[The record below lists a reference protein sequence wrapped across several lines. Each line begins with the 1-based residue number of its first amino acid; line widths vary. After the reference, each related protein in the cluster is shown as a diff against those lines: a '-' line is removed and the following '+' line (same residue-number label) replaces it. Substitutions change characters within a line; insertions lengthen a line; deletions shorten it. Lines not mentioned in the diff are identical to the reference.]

1 MPSLNGELK
10 LRPIRIGFLVR
21 PSDLTNLR
29 KVFKIC
35 SCMWGGMYNPII
47 PVSRSRPAAWRQGH
61 RNRPSGRQLAMG
73 YVRFFEP
80 DVFVETETGL
90 AQSVGIADETQR
102 WLYPRVI
109 SLDDV
114 VRTRNDHGPEFV
126 FGLDILDVY
135 EEKYQTEF
143 RFVPRRNSFVA
154 LFHDRSRHGA
164 YVEATF
170 GGFPQEK
177 ALSHIQRSYEHI
189 FEPTILEH
197 KPSAWLRLIKERG
210 RTALAFTDHALKLSS
225 NTGWSPT
232 IFIAN
237 PTSPIDLLDLWNLR
251 LIRRNVLS
259 VNSEWLPV
267 LSDYLHD
274 FIDKNHR
281 TLPGNPNGVMR
292 HTEVEIGNSFS
303 EEEALNLVGDTFA
316 DLPRGSW
323 SLKLWYDRI
332 WDNDSSDHV
341 QHPSPVQIHTE
352 SSRLELTA
360 SEERR
365 PKVQFQSLT
374 PEFASDYGGSNAR
387 WVNVISLSDRQN
399 QHQFAL
405 AFPSTLTGFSDHRFR
420 IGGPLLVSREGFVLL
435 QQYKHQREYIEL
447 IPRTEAVVEHFK
459 RHDIDAT
466 ASDSGRV
473 ADQILSSIQGFW
485 GVSILQDE
493 KTLRLLDKMS
503 KSVRRLSEG
512 TIEEYADRTAS
523 VNEWQSIMRLR
534 EKSSFGSKNNL
545 ERLVKAGA
553 LKLGLAVPCPNCQK
567 ENWYGLV
574 DLAEQV
580 SCERC
585 LKDFNFPQG
594 SLNYKNTPWKFR
606 VAGPYSVPNYANGS
620 YATIL
625 ALNCLVSG
633 TGFSNNTITLSTNLD
648 LKMDEKCLEV
658 DFACW
663 YRRERLGSR
672 REEPLFLVGE
682 AKSFAHDSFSEKDI
696 RRLKGVGEK
705 MPGTILV
712 LATLKSELSGAER
725 GRIERLATWGR
736 LPSDSGQTRNPV
748 IVLTGMEL
756 FAHHGIVEAWSK
768 TNDKRKTL
776 VQPGHVR
783 EDNLRTLADLTQQA
797 YLKLQPTDE
806 WLFEYRKSRFERLS
820 RHNTSSSS
828 EVSKN

>member
-1 MPSLNGELK
+1 MPSLNGELR

-21 PSDLTNLR
+21 PSDLSNLR
-29 KVFKIC
+29 KVFQIC
-35 SCMWGGMYNPII
+35 SCMWGGIYNPII

-61 RNRPSGRQLAMG
+61 HTRPSGHQLAMG

-90 AQSVGIADETQR
+90 AQSVGIANETQS

-109 SLDDV
+109 SLEEL
-114 VRTRNDHGPEFV
+114 VRTSDDHSPEFV
-126 FGLDILDVY
+126 FGLNILDVY
-135 EEKYQTEF
+135 EEMYHTEY
-143 RFVPRRNSFVA
+143 RFVPRRDSFVA

-164 YVEATF
+164 YVDATF
-170 GGFPQEK
+170 GGFPQEE
-177 ALSHIQRSYEHI
+177 ALSHIQRSYEHV
-189 FEPTILEH
+189 FEPTILLH
-197 KPSAWLRLIKERG
+197 QPSNWLRLIKERG
-210 RTALAFTDHALKLSS
+210 RTALAITNHSLKVSS
-225 NTGWSPT
+225 DTGWNPT

-267 LSDYLHD
+267 LSDYLND
-274 FIDKNHR
+274 FIDRNHR
-281 TLPGNPNGVMR
+281 PLPGNPNGVMR

-303 EEEALNLVGDTFA
+303 EEEAHNLVGDSFA
-316 DLPRGSW
+316 DLPKGSW

-332 WDNDSSDHV
+332 WDNDNSDHMP
-341 QHPSPVQIHTE
+341 HPSPVQIHTE
-352 SSRLELTA
+352 SSRLDLTV

-374 PEFASDYGGSNAR
+374 PEFASDYGRTNAR
-387 WVNVISLSDRQN
+387 WVNVLSLIDRQN

-405 AFPSTLTGFSDHRFR
+405 AFPSTLTGFSDHRNRF
-420 IGGPLLVSREGFVLL
+420 GGPLLVSREGFVLL
-435 QQYKHQREYIEL
+435 QQYKHEREYIEL
-447 IPRTEAVVEHFK
+447 IPRTEAVVDHFK

-493 KTLRLLDKMS
+493 KTLHLLDKMS
-503 KSVRRLSEG
+503 KSVRRRAEG

-523 VNEWQSIMRLR
+523 VNEWQSVVRSR
-534 EKSSFGSKNNL
+534 EKRNWGPKNFL
-545 ERLVKAGA
+545 DRLVKAGA

-574 DLAEQV
+574 DLAERM

-585 LKDFNFPQG
+585 LKVFSFPQG

-606 VAGPYSVPNYANGS
+606 IAGPYSVPNYANGS
-620 YATIL
+620 YATVL

-633 TGFSNNTITLSTNLD
+633 TRLSNNTVTLSTNLG
-648 LKMDEKCLEV
+648 LKMDGQCLEV

-663 YRRERLGSR
+663 YQRERIGSR

-682 AKSFAHDSFSEKDI
+682 AKSFAQDSFSENDI
-696 RRLKGVGEK
+696 LRLKRIGEK
-705 MPGTILV
+705 MPGTFLV
-712 LATLKSELSGAER
+712 LATLKSELSDAER

-736 LPSDSGQTRNPV
+736 LPSECGQTRNPV
-748 IVLTGMEL
+748 IVLTGKEL
-756 FAHHGIVEAWSK
+756 FAQHGIEEAWRIS
-768 TNDKRKTL
+768 NDKRSTL
-776 VQPGHVR
+776 IQPGHVR
-783 EDNLRTLADLTQQA
+783 MDNLRTFADLTQQA
-797 YLKLQPTDE
+797 YLKLQPTDK
-806 WLFEYRKSRFERLS
+806 WVFEYRKRRYERRS
-820 RHNTSSSS
+820 HHNT
-828 EVSKN
+828 